1 MVSHQKLKSALSAVD
16 WSGNVSEF
24 LKDKPFCDAM
34 AKCNLRL
41 AIWSKQFESADKG
54 NPALT
59 YIREMQV
66 SGHLVVALTSLAL
79 YKPAAAAMRTMME
92 TALYYTYFR
101 THPSELATLSRESKF
116 IIYKDNLLDYH
127 KIHTPEFTELQEQF
141 GLVSKCKEWYKMISS
156 IVHGQLPEKWVK
168 HKPLAD
174 TKHVKGTLSTVLK
187 SFSEGEEIVH
197 QLFLC
202 TAGRELWEDFTAAAK
217 GKLLSGIHGDVK
229 AVLGLD
235 SA

>member
-1 MVSHQKLKSALSAVD
+1 MPHNKLKSALSTVD
-16 WSGNVSEF
+16 WNSNVSEF
-24 LKDKPFCDAM
+24 LKEEGICDTM
-34 AKCNLRL
+34 EKCNVRL
-41 AIWSKQFESADKG
+41 AIWAKQFEIADRG
-54 NPALT
+54 NPSLAFIT
-59 YIREMQV
+59 EMQV
-66 SGHLVVALTSLAL
+66 AGHLVAALTSWAL

-101 THPSELATLSRESKF
+101 THPSELATLARQPNF
-116 IIYKDNLLDYH
+116 IIYKEYILDYH
-127 KIHTPEFTELQEQF
+127 KTHTPDFLKLQDQF
-141 GLVSKCKEWYKMISS
+141 GLIGKCKEWYKMISS
-156 IVHGQLPEKWVK
+156 IVHGQLPGKWVN

-202 TAGRELWEDFTAAAK
+202 TAGRELWEHFAAGAK
-217 GKLLSGIHGDVK
+217 RKLLSGIHGGVK

>member
-1 MVSHQKLKSALSAVD
+1 MSHDKLKSALLAVD
-16 WSGNVSEF
+16 WNANVSDF
-24 LKDKPFCDAM
+24 IKDNAICVAM
-34 AKCNLRL
+34 EKCNLRL
-41 AIWSKQFESADKG
+41 AIWAKQFEISDKG

-59 YIREMQV
+59 FIREMQV
-66 SGHLVVALTSLAL
+66 TGHLVVALASLAL

-101 THPSELATLSRESKF
+101 THPSELATLARESKF

-127 KIHTPEFTELQEQF
+127 KIHTPEFTKLQEQF

-174 TKHVKGTLSTVLK
+174 TKHVKGTLSAVLK

-202 TAGRELWEDFTAAAK
+202 TAGRELWEDFAVAAK
-217 GKLLSGIHGDVK
+217 KKLLSGIHGDVK